1 MIRRHA
7 LATASAFLLLATTT
21 VTTRASQGIVR
32 VERHS
37 DARPP
42 TSMATVMRYFGAL
55 QPHGLSSHDYS
66 TLVRLYAR
74 HVTLTESLS
83 TGRPR
88 THTGLAQMRAFD
100 NLNTLSWSVLSSQQL
115 SPTVVL
121 TIDHP
126 FTMGPGHELEHAA
139 PWVTRFTISNG
150 TIVDL
155 VWRQLDRSGQV
166 RKHAASTQTR

>member
-21 VTTRASQGIVR
+21 VTTLASHGIVR

-37 DARPP
+37 DERPP
-42 TSMATVMRYFGAL
+42 SSMETVMRYFGAL

-66 TLVRLYAR
+66 ALARLYAR

-100 NLNTLSWSVLSSQQL
+100 DLNTLSWSVLSSQQL

-121 TIDHP
+121 TIEQP
-126 FTMGPGHELEHAA
+126 FAMGPGHELEHAA
-139 PWVTRFTISNG
+139 PWLTRFTIRNG
-150 TIVDL
+150 KIANL
-155 VWRQLDRSGQV
+155 VWRRLYQSGGL
-166 RKHAASTQTR
+166 RRHATQAQS